1 VIGSELAS
9 ATAALAHDMVML
21 EQRAREAEL
30 AGRDDRA
37 QRVWAERDDV
47 RHERSL
53 LMRRQWMLRAEWWWM
68 R

>member
-1 VIGSELAS
+1 MIGSELAS

-21 EQRAREAEL
+21 EQRAREAER